1 MKISIGKY
9 EFTQVWDGVL
19 YKNLSSYP
27 NITPWELRTILEF
40 MEYERTQGRDCE
52 IECDESDVL
61 EAIAR
66 AQNAPRQYLD
76 APRPKLL
83 TECTACLHRGC
94 VTEFVC
100 HTTSAENAA
109 KIFQCGKLLSA
120 VKARAMPAQEL
131 MKEARNAAGDP
142 EDYFDYVM
150 LSWGNCQAGD
160 RLVMERKLKRFPNET
175 DLSVDFTPGV
185 RFYFC
190 YDVLATHPG
199 RVFDGVLPMKIKD
212 EIALDDWLYAV
223 VIPESLMPTLK
234 SHIPPQLRQRVIRIA
249 HAGENIWQWSQKVYR
264 AIEELSLRK

>member
-1 MKISIGKY
+1 
-9 EFTQVWDGVL
+9 
-19 YKNLSSYP
+19 
-27 NITPWELRTILEF
+27 
-40 MEYERTQGRDCE
+40 
-52 IECDESDVL
+52 
-61 EAIAR
+61 
-66 AQNAPRQYLD
+66 
-76 APRPKLL
+76 
-83 TECTACLHRGC
+83 
-94 VTEFVC
+94 
-100 HTTSAENAA
+100 
-109 KIFQCGKLLSA
+109 
-120 VKARAMPAQEL
+120 MPAREL

-160 RLVMERKLKRFPNET
+160 RLVMERKLKRFPNEA

-234 SHIPPQLRQRVIRIA
+234 SHIPPQLRQRVICVA
-249 HAGENIWQWSQKVYR
+249 HAGEDIWQWSQKVYR